1 MENTDIRWV
10 QRFENFSKAFA
21 LLAEIEKYTLET
33 SSSLERE
40 GFIQRF
46 EVVFELAWKTASDYL
61 EYLGHEV
68 QSSPRQ
74 VIKEA
79 FAAKVIEDGQV
90 FINMLSARNT
100 MFHTY
105 DEEAFNA
112 IFLQIKDEFF
122 PSIEKFYLFL
132 KWQTV

>member
-1 MENTDIRWV
+1 MRRVLNECEGKLPGLRPVGVD
-10 QRFENFSKAFA
+10 
-21 LLAEIEKYTLET
+21 
-33 SSSLERE
+33 RE

-46 EVVFELAWKTASDYL
+46 EVVFELAWKTANDYL

-68 QSSPRQ
+68 QPSPRQ

-100 MFHTY
+100 MSHTY

-132 KWQTV
+132 KGQTV